1 MFGSTSDRLPIKP
14 TKTVGSENPQEEG
27 IIPMKDE
34 KEKNEV
40 QQRYQQ
46 ELSKY
51 KKQVEK
57 NDREKKKVA

>member
-1 MFGSTSDRLPIKP
+1 
-14 TKTVGSENPQEEG
+14 
-27 IIPMKDE
+27 MKDE

-40 QQRYQQ
+40 QLRYQQ

>member
-1 MFGSTSDRLPIKP
+1 MFGSTSDRLPLKAERS
-14 TKTVGSENPQEEG
+14 VGSQSPQEEG

-34 KEKNEV
+34 KEKEV

-51 KKQVEK
+51 RKQVEK